1 MSTEVE
7 IFCNQADCGLVNF
20 MSMVV
25 GDDQM
30 YGYAYS
36 SHISV
41 YKGKSN
47 DAVIKNSAKN
57 NAFKNS
63 AISNHLLINSY
74 FYMIFEAF
82 NFT

>member
-7 IFCNQADCGLVNF
+7 IFCNQADCGLVKPI
-20 MSMVV
+20 SMVV
-25 GDDQM
+25 GNDQM
-30 YGYAYS
+30 YAYAYS

-47 DAVIKNSAKN
+47 DAVIKNSEKN
-57 NAFKNS
+57 NSFKNS

-74 FYMIFEAF
+74 FYMILGAF
-82 NFT
+82 DFT